1 MAALT
6 EKRVELLERAL
17 GPLTKRNRQLVVMGL
32 DLSIEYDM
40 YSVSFVDSAEG
51 MRMEFRRR
59 SAQERADGVEALPPN
74 VAAAAN
80 EAAERKKAAA
90 AAAAA
95 KAAARTDAPG
105 QKTNESMVR
114 ADAAD
119 KADAATQRFTV
130 KEPAKA
136 SAKAEKRKAPSPTS
150 LVEKNTLSACGG
162 GGGGGRVSPPCPPH
176 TAKSPRTSEHGS
188 EYETDEETAAVEV
201 AALQRRAAERG
212 GMHLPGRQ
220 QEEAWQEV
228 RRSRSRSPPL
238 ASLPSEL
245 AGLPVGSKEREVAQ
259 SLANDAARNMDS
271 VQRQR
276 SEKALQ
282 GLVRAARAR
291 AQPKPAQPAGRGKG
305 RAG

>member
-119 KADAATQRFTV
+119 KATPGTGVPSERWHRLELSCPQSCAARDRC
-130 KEPAKA
+130 A
-136 SAKAEKRKAPSPTS
+136 
-150 LVEKNTLSACGG
+150 
-162 GGGGGRVSPPCPPH
+162 
-176 TAKSPRTSEHGS
+176 
-188 EYETDEETAAVEV
+188 
-201 AALQRRAAERG
+201 QRRRG
-212 GMHLPGRQ
+212 S
-220 QEEAWQEV
+220 V
-228 RRSRSRSPPL
+228 R
-238 ASLPSEL
+238 
-245 AGLPVGSKEREVAQ
+245 GL
-259 SLANDAARNMDS
+259 
-271 VQRQR
+271 
-276 SEKALQ
+276 
-282 GLVRAARAR
+282 
-291 AQPKPAQPAGRGKG
+291 RG
-305 RAG
+305 